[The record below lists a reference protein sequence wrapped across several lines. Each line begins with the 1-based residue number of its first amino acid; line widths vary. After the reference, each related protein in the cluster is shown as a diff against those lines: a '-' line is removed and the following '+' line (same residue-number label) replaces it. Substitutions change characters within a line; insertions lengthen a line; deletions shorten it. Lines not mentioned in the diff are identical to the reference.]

1 MYGHIMVSY
10 ASMNIVFV
18 ENIKLFNDRK
28 TPHVLKWKKQETKL
42 YKGYKPN
49 WKCVFTHRKKYW
61 KEIYWNINQVYFCVA
76 IFIAS
81 FFLFH
86 TF

>member
-28 TPHVLKWKKQETKL
+28 TPHVLK
-42 YKGYKPN
+42 
-49 WKCVFTHRKKYW
+49 
-61 KEIYWNINQVYFCVA
+61 
-76 IFIAS
+76 
-81 FFLFH
+81 
-86 TF
+86 